1 MRNFASLVTAEVRG
15 DLDRLTRPAGEV
27 GPLAYRE
34 SMARLG
40 EGFVTAYADQLRDV
54 GRLLLVCTNEDADF
68 LARGVL
74 DGLKLAAIRT
84 HVACFWNDREVV
96 TGNRSAVTVDMA
108 PIVRRYVEPGEVD
121 AMLVVKSIISSAC
134 VVRTNISEL
143 IYDYQP
149 SRVIVLAPV
158 VFKGAEGRVAEEFA
172 EDIQQRFEFIW
183 FAEDDEKDGDNV
195 RPGIG
200 GQVYERLGIGTR
212 QEQNNYVPELVKER
226 RLLAQ

>member
-1 MRNFASLVTAEVRG
+1 MRNFVSPLSAEVLG

-27 GPLAYRE
+27 GTVAYRE
-34 SMARLG
+34 AMARLG
-40 EGFVTAYADQLRDV
+40 QGFVKAYADRLRSI

-74 DGLKLAAIRT
+74 DGLNLAAIKT
-84 HVACFWNDREVV
+84 HVACFWNDREVFA
-96 TGNRSAVTVDMA
+96 GNRSAVTVDMA

-149 SRVIVLAPV
+149 SRVIVFAPV
-158 VFKGAEGRVAEEFA
+158 VLKGAEGRVAEEFD
-172 EDIQQRFEFIW
+172 EHIQQRFEFFW

-212 QEQNNYVPELVKER
+212 QEKNDYVPALVKER